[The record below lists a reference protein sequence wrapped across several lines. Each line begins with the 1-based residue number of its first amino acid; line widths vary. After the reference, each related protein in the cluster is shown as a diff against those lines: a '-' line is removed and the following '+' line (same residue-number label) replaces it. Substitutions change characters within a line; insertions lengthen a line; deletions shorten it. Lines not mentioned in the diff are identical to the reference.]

1 MLYLWLLE
9 IAKVRIKF
17 RNYLF
22 KADKIIC
29 HHLGHNR
36 IFPADRMRI
45 PPQKINGNNP
55 REN

>member
-22 KADKIIC
+22 KADKIIR